1 MKKKTQEKIM
11 KKFRLIF
18 LWIIAALCLVGCG
31 GEPEVT
37 TETKPTEAV
46 VSESDAAAPTAEEK
60 DFSGGSFAIC
70 FFDVGQADSALVL
83 CDGESM
89 LSDGGNAADGDD
101 VTASLKSV
109 GVTELDVVVATH
121 SDEDHIGGLPDVMEA
136 FPVQTLY
143 ADGNPADTKIYQRFC
158 DTAAA
163 NSLTMTDPSPGD
175 SFALGGSTVT
185 FLGPITLDK
194 DPNENSVI
202 LRIDY
207 GETSYLF
214 TGDAMRGEENDLVE
228 SGADLSADV
237 LKVAHHGGAEST
249 NYVFLR
255 EVMPTYAVIS
265 VGTGNKYGHPTDA
278 VLSRLRDVGAA
289 VYRTDELGM
298 IVCRSDGVSIEF
310 SNSAEKP
317 LPAAEPNRADTQPSV
332 DAENTYIG
340 NLNSKKFHRPD
351 CASLPDEKN
360 SIYFATRDEAVSQ
373 GYEPCGRCHP

>member
-1 MKKKTQEKIM
+1 M

-31 GEPEVT
+31 DGEQEAQE
-37 TETKPTEAV
+37 ETASSAA
-46 VSESDAAAPTAEEK
+46 VSESDLSAVSPTEDEIN
-60 DFSGGSFAIC
+60 GGSFEIY
-70 FFDVGQADSALVL
+70 FFDVGQADSALVR
-83 CDGESM
+83 CEGETM
-89 LSDGGNAADGDD
+89 LIDGGNAADGDD
-101 VTASLKSV
+101 VVASLKSL
-109 GVTELDVVVATH
+109 GVTELYAVVSTH
-121 SDEDHIGGLPDVMEA
+121 SDEDHIGGLPDVMEN
-136 FPVQTLY
+136 FEIKNLY

-158 DTAAA
+158 DTASA
-163 NSLTMTDPSPGD
+163 NSLTVTDPSPGD
-175 SFALGGSTVT
+175 CFSLGGSTVT

-214 TGDAMRGEENDLVE
+214 TGDAMRGEEKDLVE
-228 SGADLSADV
+228 AGADLSADV

-255 EVMPTYAVIS
+255 EVMPKYAVIS
-265 VGTGNKYGHPTDA
+265 VGEGNKYGHPTDA

-298 IVCRSDGVSIEF
+298 IVCRSDGVNIEF

-317 LPAAEPNRADTQPSV
+317 LPEAEPNRADEQPST
-332 DAENTYIG
+332 DAEKAYIG

-351 CASLPDEKN
+351 CSSLPEEQN
-360 SIYFATRDEAVSQ
+360 SIFFATREEAVSQ